1 MVLGRGGIMHPEVMR
16 ELANQRGRE
25 MRARAREA
33 TLASRIRK
41 EMPRRTAAAT
51 EFVLPRIPD
60 YVDGTF
66 RDTELAGHDARL
78 DDERPGRRQAAGRR
92 AA

>member
-1 MVLGRGGIMHPEVMR
+1 MVLARGGIMHPDVTR
-16 ELANQRGRE
+16 ELADWRGRE
-25 MRARAREA
+25 MRGRAREA
-33 TLASRIRK
+33 ALAKRIRK
-41 EMPRRTAAAT
+41 EMRRRTAAAA

-66 RDTELAGHDARL
+66 RDRELAGHDARL

>member
-1 MVLGRGGIMHPEVMR
+1 MHPDVIR
-16 ELANQRGRE
+16 ELADQHGRE
-25 MRARAREA
+25 LRARARA
-33 TLASRIRK
+33 AGAARLARRFRK
-41 EMPRRTAAAT
+41 EPHRRAAAAAKA
-51 EFVLPRIPD
+51 EFVLPRISD

-66 RDTELAGHDARL
+66 RDPELAGPGARP

>member
-1 MVLGRGGIMHPEVMR
+1 MHPDVMR

-33 TLASRIRK
+33 ALAKRIRK
-41 EMPRRTAAAT
+41 EMRRRTAAAAD
-51 EFVLPRIPD
+51 LILLRKPD
-60 YVDGTF
+60 YVDATF
-66 RDTELAGHDARL
+66 RDSELAAYGARP
-78 DDERPGRRQAAGRR
+78 DDERPGRRQAAERR

>member
-1 MVLGRGGIMHPEVMR
+1 MHPDVMR
-16 ELANQRGRE
+16 ELADQRGRQ

-33 TLASRIRK
+33 TLARRIRK
-41 EMPRRTAAAT
+41 EMRLRTAAAAG
-51 EFVLPRIPD
+51 FVLPRIPD

-66 RDTELAGHDARL
+66 RDTELAGRDVRL

>member
-1 MVLGRGGIMHPEVMR
+1 MHPDVMR

-33 TLASRIRK
+33 TLARRIRM
-41 EMPRRTAAAT
+41 EMRSRTAATA

-66 RDTELAGHDARL
+66 RDTELAVHDARL

>member
-1 MVLGRGGIMHPEVMR
+1 MVLARGGIMHPDVMW

-25 MRARAREA
+25 MRVRAREA
-33 TLASRIRK
+33 SLARRIHK
-41 EMPRRTAAAT
+41 EMRRRTVAAA

-66 RDTELAGHDARL
+66 RDTELVGHDARP

>member
-1 MVLGRGGIMHPEVMR
+1 MHPDVMR

-33 TLASRIRK
+33 TLARRIRK
-41 EMPRRTAAAT
+41 ETRRRTAAAA
-51 EFVLPRIPD
+51 EFVPPRIPD

>member
-1 MVLGRGGIMHPEVMR
+1 MHPDVMR
-16 ELANQRGRE
+16 ELADQRGRE
-25 MRARAREA
+25 MRAGAREA
-33 TLASRIRK
+33 TVAKRIRK
-41 EMPRRTAAAT
+41 ERGRTAAAA

-66 RDTELAGHDARL
+66 RATELAGHDARL

>member
-1 MVLGRGGIMHPEVMR
+1 MVLARGGIMHPDVMR
-16 ELANQRGRE
+16 ELANQRSRE

-33 TLASRIRK
+33 TLAKRIRK
-41 EMPRRTAAAT
+41 EMRRRPAAAA

-66 RDTELAGHDARL
+66 RDTELAGRDARL
-78 DDERPGRRQAAGRR
+78 EDERPGRRRAAGRR

>member
-1 MVLGRGGIMHPEVMR
+1 MHPDMMR

-25 MRARAREA
+25 LRARARA
-33 TLASRIRK
+33 AGAAKLARRFRK
-41 EMPRRTAAAT
+41 EPHQRTAAAA

-66 RDTELAGHDARL
+66 RDAELAGPGARP